1 VIYQTCAGPRVQVD
15 ATVTPAPA
23 ITANAAPL
31 AMCIGGTTLLDASST
46 NSGYIYTWS
55 PATIPPGGP
64 YVSASPEVTT
74 LYTVTGTDNS
84 GGPYDGCAEIAT
96 VTVTVNPSP
105 SSVAA
110 TASIYQV
117 CDAVTPYD
125 LYSTSN
131 SNSFVHST
139 YVSPT
144 KEGGFDQGDTF
155 LSNGWTELNG
165 TYNNWFVGTAAGV
178 KEGLNAAYVGT
189 GFVATGNAA
198 VNHFYRDV
206 VIPAGYTNIALQFY
220 LKMPVIDGGYDYFEV
235 YTTTPAFTPVVGVEP
250 FDNNVNYLLWYY
262 NTSTIFSG
270 YTLHTINLP
279 ATLAGTTVRLVFTYL
294 NDGVA
299 PHAVAAVDNISVTAA
314 LNIPATYSWTSIPD
328 GFTSSLQ
335 NPVGLTQTST
345 TSYVVT
351 ATNSFGCFATD
362 TTTVS
367 TVTSASIVTNPMYV
381 AKCAGETAKFS
392 VVAAGP
398 GLTYQWRKN
407 YTNIPIVDNPSAG
420 TDTLTLLNISSADAD
435 IYDVSV
441 LASCGS
447 AVFSDTASLAVHP
460 TPTAVAASNSP
471 VCEGSVLNLTGTT
484 DIGTVFSWSGPAGFT
499 SSVENPSIASATLT
513 AGGTYSFTATLG
525 GCASTGATEVVV
537 NPLPSALAI
546 VPSAPTIIEGA
557 IQALAASGGNVVSTL
572 LSENFNGAEV
582 PGWTAINN
590 SSGGNPALA
599 AWMLYPSDPLNVQ
612 SNDNSNYIASNSDAQ
627 GSGGT
632 TSTELI
638 TPVINTTG
646 YTNLSLSFW
655 HYFKALSDE
664 GKIEVSTDGGVSWL
678 SPALISYTTT
688 QGTATAWAHAV
699 VDLSAYINQTNL
711 QLRFSYNSSWGWY
724 WCVDNVSITTTLAS
738 PITWLPITGLYT
750 DALATTPYL
759 GTDAATVYAK
769 PASTTTYTATATSL
783 ASCTRTAN
791 VIVTVLNKATVTTDA
806 TTSVASTTATSG
818 GTVTSDGGSAVT
830 ARGVCYG
837 ISLNPSLTDNVL
849 TDPGTG
855 TGHYVSNLTLL
866 SPATLYHVRAY
877 ATNSAGTSYGAD
889 EVFTTLSGTKTIN
902 LSVFLEGLYNN
913 GGLMRK
919 AQDEFGDHFPGTVAD
934 QITVELHDAS
944 NYATVIY
951 NAGLIDLNMDGTA
964 TVSIPSTYSGSYY
977 LTIKH
982 RNSIEIT
989 SALPVDLSGGVLDYN
1004 FATNLSNTYGDNLKA
1019 MGEGIYAIYG
1029 GDVDQDTGIGVSD
1042 MVLVDNQSAEFGVGY
1057 IPEDVDG
1064 DGGVGVSDMVIVD
1077 NNSANF
1083 VSAILP

>member
-1 VIYQTCAGPRVQVD
+1 
-15 ATVTPAPA
+15 
-23 ITANAAPL
+23 
-31 AMCIGGTTLLDASST
+31 
-46 NSGYIYTWS
+46 
-55 PATIPPGGP
+55 
-64 YVSASPEVTT
+64 
-74 LYTVTGTDNS
+74 
-84 GGPYDGCAEIAT
+84 
-96 VTVTVNPSP
+96 
-105 SSVAA
+105 
-110 TASIYQV
+110 
-117 CDAVTPYD
+117 
-125 LYSTSN
+125 
-131 SNSFVHST
+131 
-139 YVSPT
+139 
-144 KEGGFDQGDTF
+144 
-155 LSNGWTELNG
+155 
-165 TYNNWFVGTAAGV
+165 
-178 KEGLNAAYVGT
+178 
-189 GFVATGNAA
+189 
-198 VNHFYRDV
+198 
-206 VIPAGYTNIALQFY
+206 
-220 LKMPVIDGGYDYFEV
+220 
-235 YTTTPAFTPVVGVEP
+235 
-250 FDNNVNYLLWYY
+250 
-262 NTSTIFSG
+262 
-270 YTLHTINLP
+270 
-279 ATLAGTTVRLVFTYL
+279 
-294 NDGVA
+294 
-299 PHAVAAVDNISVTAA
+299 
-314 LNIPATYSWTSIPD
+314 
-328 GFTSSLQ
+328 
-335 NPVGLTQTST
+335 
-345 TSYVVT
+345 
-351 ATNSFGCFATD
+351 
-362 TTTVS
+362 
-367 TVTSASIVTNPMYV
+367 
-381 AKCAGETAKFS
+381 
-392 VVAAGP
+392 
-398 GLTYQWRKN
+398 
-407 YTNIPIVDNPSAG
+407 
-420 TDTLTLLNISSADAD
+420 
-435 IYDVSV
+435 
-441 LASCGS
+441 
-447 AVFSDTASLAVHP
+447 
-460 TPTAVAASNSP
+460 
-471 VCEGSVLNLTGTT
+471 
-484 DIGTVFSWSGPAGFT
+484 
-499 SSVENPSIASATLT
+499 
-513 AGGTYSFTATLG
+513 
-525 GCASTGATEVVV
+525 
-537 NPLPSALAI
+537 
-546 VPSAPTIIEGA
+546 
-557 IQALAASGGNVVSTL
+557 
-572 LSENFNGAEV
+572 
-582 PGWTAINN
+582 
-590 SSGGNPALA
+590 
-599 AWMLYPSDPLNVQ
+599 
-612 SNDNSNYIASNSDAQ
+612 
-627 GSGGT
+627 
-632 TSTELI
+632 
-638 TPVINTTG
+638 
-646 YTNLSLSFW
+646 
-655 HYFKALSDE
+655 
-664 GKIEVSTDGGVSWL
+664 
-678 SPALISYTTT
+678 
-688 QGTATAWAHAV
+688 
-699 VDLSAYINQTNL
+699 LSAYINQTNL

-934 QITVELHDAS
+934 QITGELHDAS